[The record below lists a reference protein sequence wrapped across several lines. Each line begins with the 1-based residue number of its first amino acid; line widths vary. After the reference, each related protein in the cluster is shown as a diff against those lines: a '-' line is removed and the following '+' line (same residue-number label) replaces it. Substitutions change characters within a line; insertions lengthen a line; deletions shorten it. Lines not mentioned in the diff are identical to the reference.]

1 MMNTV
6 IRLKYWLNLC
16 KCIPTY
22 FIIWLCNDEYL
33 KKDVMRWRAILHEEV
48 EDTSEMRSIGHF
60 LVTKP
65 EFRNLIIYRLKKKHV
80 LAAGFLSVLWTK
92 MPNLYI
98 YTDQI
103 GGGLFL
109 QHGFSTIINAVSI
122 GENCSIGQQVTIG
135 NNGAFKPVIQ
145 DNVTI
150 SAGAIVIGNVV
161 LHNSSLIGAGAVV
174 THDVPENSIVAGVP
188 ARVIKQKG

>member
-1 MMNTV
+1 M
-6 IRLKYWLNLC
+6 
-16 KCIPTY
+16 
-22 FIIWLCNDEYL
+22 
-33 KKDVMRWRAILHEEV
+33 
-48 EDTSEMRSIGHF
+48 
-60 LVTKP
+60 
-65 EFRNLIIYRLKKKHV
+65 IYRLRKKHV
-80 LAAGFLSVLWTK
+80 IVSGFLSMLWTK

-135 NNGAFKPVIQ
+135 NNGNFKPVIL

-150 SAGAIVIGNVV
+150 SAGAIVIGDVV
-161 LHNSSLIGAGAVV
+161 LHNNSLIGAGAVV

-188 ARVIKQKG
+188 AHVIKQKG